1 VASRIVIARIGNRV
15 RVSGGAEL
23 GGDPAHKDSAL
34 VQSLYKTLHDYYP
47 GAIQHAMG
55 TQVWKE
61 ARTMTADGLPFIG
74 ASNLPKVWLNLA
86 HGANGWGAACG
97 SARLLAD
104 LVGSKASDMGV
115 GAFSPTRGLA

>member
-1 VASRIVIARIGNRV
+1 
-15 RVSGGAEL
+15 
-23 GGDPAHKDSAL
+23 
-34 VQSLYKTLHDYYP
+34 
-47 GAIQHAMG
+47 MG

-61 ARTMTADGLPFIG
+61 ARTMTADSLPLIG
-74 ASNLPKVWLNLA
+74 ARNLHKVWLNLA